1 MRVTLHVFLRL
12 HASYVPRA
20 SLIASSS
27 ASTDTHTHRAISTIT
42 NVRTVCSC
50 KASQH
55 NSRSIHSTNHP
66 TNINAQSSSSLI
78 VVYLDTKIA
87 HEREIYYYEITRLHA
102 YYMRDTNYN
111 SIFKSKC
118 TRSNTHVHAVCPGP
132 T

>member
-1 MRVTLHVFLRL
+1 MFFTTPSMLC
-12 HASYVPRA
+12 P
-20 SLIASSS
+20 SSITNS
-27 ASTDTHTHRAISTIT
+27 IFKNKHTHNNKNVHAICLC
-42 NVRTVCSC
+42 R
-50 KASQH
+50 ASQH

-87 HEREIYYYEITRLHA
+87 HEREIHCYEITRLHA

-132 T
+132 TRRHVS